1 MQVTTIGSERFRC
14 AEVLFEPS
22 LIGRE
27 GGGIA
32 QMTYDSIMLCDVDIR
47 KDLYQ
52 NIVLSGGE
60 PVYHCLNRACAK
72 YQPSCCLLPS

>member
-1 MQVTTIGSERFRC
+1 MLGLQITTIGSERFRC

-22 LIGRE
+22 MIGRE
-27 GGGIA
+27 GAGIA

-60 PVYHCLNRACAK
+60 NNTDRSMTQLIAVY
-72 YQPSCCLLPS
+72 